1 MVGGLSMKNILVTSK
16 DLKKNNW
23 QAIEQLL
30 EKNQIKAIFNE
41 KQEAMSAEDICS
53 VCSKNKI
60 EGIIVYSSSDEV
72 NDKVFENC
80 KDLKVV
86 SRHGVGIE
94 NIDIT
99 AARKHGVK
107 VRTTK
112 DLYDYE
118 TVADLAFG
126 LMLCSARKIA
136 RMDKALREKNWLR
149 EAGHDVWGKTLGI
162 VGLGRI
168 GKALAKRA
176 LGFEMKVLSYD
187 PYVDGSVRENGIE
200 MVDLNRLLGESDFIS
215 LHMPLTRE
223 TYHIIDSVQFALM
236 KKTAYLINAARADLV
251 NQEALL
257 DALKDGEIA
266 GAAVDVY
273 SAEPAVNDPLIEA
286 NLSNL
291 VYTPHVGSYTIE
303 NLKQMDYAV
312 FKNAV
317 DVIARKS
324 I

>member
-1 MVGGLSMKNILVTSK
+1 MKNILVTSK

-23 QAIEQLL
+23 EAIEKLL
-30 EKNQIKAIFNE
+30 TENQIQAIFNE
-41 KQEAMSAEDICS
+41 SPKAMSAEDICS
-53 VCSKNKI
+53 VCSKNNI
-60 EGIIVYSSSDEV
+60 EGILVYSSSDEI
-72 NDKVFENC
+72 NGKVFENC

-94 NIDIT
+94 NIDVK
-99 AARKHGVK
+99 AAEKYGVE

-136 RMDKALREKNWLR
+136 RMDRALRGKNWLR
-149 EAGHDVWGKTLGI
+149 EDGNDVWGKTLGI

-168 GKALAKRA
+168 GKALARRA
-176 LGFEMKVLSYD
+176 SGFKMKVLSYD
-187 PYVDGSVRENGIE
+187 PYVKSSLKENGIE
-200 MVDLNRLLGESDFIS
+200 MVDFNRLLRESDFIS
-215 LHMPLTRE
+215 LHMPLTKE
-223 TYHIIDSVQFALM
+223 TYHIIDKDQFALM
-236 KKTAYLINAARADLV
+236 KETAYLINAARADLI

-257 DALKDGEIA
+257 DALKDRKIS

-273 SAEPAVNDPLIEA
+273 SAEPAVNDPLIGA

-317 DVIARKS
+317 DVIIKKNM
-324 I
+324 

>member
-1 MVGGLSMKNILVTSK
+1 MKNILVTSK
-16 DLKKNNW
+16 DLKNNNW
-23 QAIEQLL
+23 EAIEQLL
-30 EKNQIKAIFNE
+30 KTNRIQAIFNE

-72 NDKVFENC
+72 NDTVFENC
-80 KDLKVV
+80 RDLKVV
-86 SRHGVGIE
+86 SRHGVGTE
-94 NIDIT
+94 NIDVKV
-99 AARKHGVK
+99 ARKYGVQ

-126 LMLCSARKIA
+126 LMLCLARKIA
-136 RMDKALREKNWLR
+136 RMDRALREKNWLR
-149 EAGHDVWGKTLGI
+149 EVGNDVGGKTLGI

-168 GKALAKRA
+168 GKALARRA
-176 LGFEMKVLSYD
+176 SGFKMKVLSYD
-187 PYVDGSVRENGIE
+187 PYVDDSVRENGIK
-200 MVDLNRLLGESDFIS
+200 MVDLNLLLKESDFIS
-215 LHMPLTRE
+215 LHMPLTKE
-223 TYHIIDSVQFALM
+223 TYHIIDSDQFELM
-236 KKTAYLINAARADLV
+236 KNTAYLINTARADLI
-251 NQEALL
+251 NQEVLL
-257 DALKDGEIA
+257 EVLKKREIA

-273 SAEPAVNDPLIEA
+273 SIEPAVKDPLIES
-286 NLSNL
+286 NLVNL

-317 DVIARKS
+317 DVITNRM
-324 I
+324 

>member
-1 MVGGLSMKNILVTSK
+1 MKNILVTSK
-16 DLKKNNW
+16 DLKNNNW
-23 QAIEQLL
+23 EAIEQLL
-30 EKNQIKAIFNE
+30 KTNRIQAIFNE

-72 NDKVFENC
+72 NDTVFENC
-80 KDLKVV
+80 RDLKVV
-86 SRHGVGIE
+86 SRHGVGTE
-94 NIDIT
+94 NIDVKV
-99 AARKHGVK
+99 ARKYGVQ

-126 LMLCSARKIA
+126 LMLCLARKIA
-136 RMDKALREKNWLR
+136 RMDRALREKNWLR
-149 EAGHDVWGKTLGI
+149 EVGNDVWGKTLGI

-168 GKALAKRA
+168 GKALARRA
-176 LGFEMKVLSYD
+176 SGFKMKVLSYD
-187 PYVDGSVRENGIE
+187 PYVDDSVRENGIK
-200 MVDLNRLLGESDFIS
+200 MVDLNLLLKESDFIS
-215 LHMPLTRE
+215 LHMPLTKE
-223 TYHIIDSVQFALM
+223 TYHIIDSDQFELM
-236 KKTAYLINAARADLV
+236 KNTAYLINTARADLI
-251 NQEALL
+251 NQEVLL
-257 DALKDGEIA
+257 EVLKKREIA

-273 SAEPAVNDPLIEA
+273 SIEPAVKDPLIES
-286 NLSNL
+286 NLVNL

-317 DVIARKS
+317 DVITNRM
-324 I
+324 

>member
-1 MVGGLSMKNILVTSK
+1 MKNILVTSK
-16 DLKKNNW
+16 DLKNNNW
-23 QAIEQLL
+23 EAIEQLL
-30 EKNQIKAIFNE
+30 KTNRIQAIFNE

-72 NDKVFENC
+72 NDTVFENC
-80 KDLKVV
+80 RDLKVV
-86 SRHGVGIE
+86 SRHGVGTE
-94 NIDIT
+94 NIDVKV
-99 AARKHGVK
+99 ARKYGVQ

-126 LMLCSARKIA
+126 LMLCLARKIA
-136 RMDKALREKNWLR
+136 RMDRALREKNWLR
-149 EAGHDVWGKTLGI
+149 EVGNDVWGKTLGI

-168 GKALAKRA
+168 GKALARRA
-176 LGFEMKVLSYD
+176 SGFKMKVLSYD
-187 PYVDGSVRENGIE
+187 PYVDDSVRVNGIK
-200 MVDLNRLLGESDFIS
+200 MVDLNLLLKESDFIS
-215 LHMPLTRE
+215 LHMPLTKE
-223 TYHIIDSVQFALM
+223 TYHIIDSDQFELM
-236 KKTAYLINAARADLV
+236 KNTAYLINTARADLI
-251 NQEALL
+251 NQEVLL
-257 DALKDGEIA
+257 EVLKKREIA

-273 SAEPAVNDPLIEA
+273 SIEPAVKDPLIES
-286 NLSNL
+286 NLVNL

-317 DVIARKS
+317 DVITNRM
-324 I
+324 